1 MPYRKLFPEEIS
13 QLKQQ
18 RCVAI
23 DGWENIHVSH
33 TFLTQNIKEVT
44 FSGVNYLA
52 CYSRIINNSHVHDYA
67 GIYHAHLHNCTI
79 KDQAYI
85 KNIGSTISHYIV
97 EENCMLINVA
107 SLTVDGENTF
117 GNGITVNPVNEGGG
131 RQVSLYNE
139 LSVHTAYMIAFYGD
153 KPKLS
158 ARIKE
163 MITDYAT
170 KIKSDSGRIQKNTLV
185 MNCGTITNVN
195 IGESCTLE
203 GVTLLKNG
211 TINSSSEAPSY
222 VGHDVNA
229 CSFIISSGSVVS
241 DGAFLRHCFVGQGC
255 EIANHYTAENSL
267 FFANSQCLQ
276 GEACSIF
283 AGPYTVTHHK
293 STLLIAG
300 YYSFFNAGSGT
311 NQSNHMYKL
320 GPLHQ
325 GVIERGSKTG
335 SDSYVLWPAKI
346 GAFTMILGRHYGN
359 PDSSELPFSYLIED
373 NGKSVLM
380 AGQNIFSVGTTRD
393 VDKWPQRDKRKG
405 HDWFDY
411 LITDALNP
419 FTINKILK
427 GIEILKQ
434 LQDKASPQ
442 GKNIMYKN
450 TQIPLTSIKRGIKL
464 YEQALIKY
472 IGDELTST
480 LKQTN
485 FDQVKSF
492 NVSLNNVNEWID
504 LGGLVCLKKSI
515 TDLMEQIENKE
526 IPIEELNARYAS
538 LFSNYTSLKREHAYQ
553 VLMSYFQIDLL
564 HCGASEIAAFL
575 QEWMT
580 NNEKILSSI
589 TMDAKKEFN
598 AKSTIGYGI
607 DGNMETKE
615 ADFRNVRGTAE
626 DNSFLNALRSQFEQQ
641 NSEAQK
647 LIESLQ

>member
-13 QLKQQ
+13 QLKLQH
-18 RCVAI
+18 CVAI
-23 DGWENIHVSH
+23 DGWDNINVSH
-33 TFLTQNIKEVT
+33 CFATQNIKDVT

-52 CYSRIINNSHVHDYA
+52 CFTQKINNSRVHDYA
-67 GIYHAHLHNCTI
+67 GIYHAHIHNCTI
-79 KDQAYI
+79 KDQVYI
-85 KNIGSTISHYIV
+85 KNIGCTISHYIV

-107 SLTVDGENTF
+107 SLTVDEENTF
-117 GNGITVNPVNEGGG
+117 GNGINVSPVNEAGG
-131 RQVSLYNE
+131 REVSLYNE
-139 LSVHTAYMIAFYGD
+139 LSVHTAYMMAFYGD
-153 KPKLS
+153 KPQLTSRIRKMISDYS
-158 ARIKE
+158 A
-163 MITDYAT
+163 
-170 KIKSDSGRIQKNTLV
+170 KIKSNTGRIEKNTLV
-185 MNCGTITNVN
+185 MNCGTIANVN

-211 TINSSSEAPSY
+211 TINSSIDAPTY
-222 VGHDVNA
+222 IGHDVNA
-229 CSFIISSGSVVS
+229 CSFIISSGSLVG

-359 PDSSELPFSYLIED
+359 PDISELPFSYLIED

-380 AGQNIFSVGTTRD
+380 PGQNIFSVGTTRD
-393 VDKWPQRDKRKG
+393 VDKWPQRDKRKD
-405 HDWFDY
+405 HAWLDY
-411 LITDALNP
+411 LTTDALNP

-427 GIEILKQ
+427 GIEILNQ
-434 LQDKASPQ
+434 LQEKASPQ

-480 LKQTN
+480 IKQTN
-485 FDQVKSF
+485 FEKAKSF
-492 NVSLNNVNEWID
+492 NASLNHIDEWID
-504 LGGLVCLKKSI
+504 LGGLVCRKKSI
-515 TDLMEQIENKE
+515 AALIEQIENKE
-526 IPIEELNARYAS
+526 IPVEELNARYAL
-538 LFSNYTSLKREHAYQ
+538 LFSHYPSLKKEHAYQ
-553 VLMSYFQIDLL
+553 VLMSYFHINIHQ
-564 HCGASEIAAFL
+564 CETKEITDFL

-598 AKSTIGYGI
+598 AKSMIGFGM
-607 DGNMETKE
+607 DGDMETKE

-626 DNSFLNALRSQFEQQ
+626 DNSFLKALRSKFEQQ
-641 NSEAQK
+641 NNDAQK
-647 LIESLQ
+647 IIESLQ